1 MKKHVTTAANADR
14 ELTDILGAEGRLY
27 KDGVLDQHEI
37 VPLRLETTYA
47 EALLLLFEDSVV
59 RPGFKVEDDAVD
71 YPCLFFK
78 VNGAADDL
86 IKRLHDWRANNSKTT
101 LVYGG
106 FHMLDRKPSTAALKL
121 ARETAGGVEDI
132 ELLSY
137 LSPAKKRQLAKAYD
151 NALAWAKQSKI
162 DLSDEEMRATLLFD
176 SKTIVDAFQQ
186 VNPIDTN
193 AKCTVND
200 SQKRSISA
208 YGALRILFM
217 HALGFDVII
226 ISKNSYASIE
236 NIIDETLFDVHNAV
250 PEVKATAKKSDFS
263 LILGL
268 AALVVVGLLAYFFL
282 FVG

>member
-1 MKKHVTTAANADR
+1 MRKHVTTAADAER

-37 VPLRLETTYA
+37 VPIRLETTYA

-59 RPGFKVEDDAVD
+59 RPGFKVEADAVD

-78 VNGAADDL
+78 VNGLADSL
-86 IKRLHDWRANNSKTT
+86 VKKLHDWRASHTKTT

-106 FHMLDRKPSTAALKL
+106 FHMLDREPNTAALKM
-121 ARETAGGVEDI
+121 ARETAGGVEQI
-132 ELLSY
+132 ESLSY
-137 LSPAKKRQLAKAYD
+137 LSPVKKKQLAKAFD

-162 DLSDEEMRATLLFD
+162 ELSDEAMRATLLFD
-176 SKTIVDAFQQ
+176 SKAIVDAFQQ
-186 VNPIDTN
+186 VKPADSN
-193 AKCTVND
+193 AKCLVND
-200 SQKRSISA
+200 SQKRSISP

-236 NIIDETLFDVHNAV
+236 NVINQDMFDVHSV
-250 PEVKATAKKSDFS
+250 LPEVKKDAKKSDFS
-263 LILGL
+263 LVLGL
-268 AALVVVGLLAYFFL
+268 VALVVVGLLAYFFL
-282 FVG
+282 FAG